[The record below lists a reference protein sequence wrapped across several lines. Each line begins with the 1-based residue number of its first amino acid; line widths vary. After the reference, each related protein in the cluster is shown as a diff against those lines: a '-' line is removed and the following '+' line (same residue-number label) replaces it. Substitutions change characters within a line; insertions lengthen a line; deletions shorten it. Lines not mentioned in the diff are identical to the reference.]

1 MGLTNKFVLWRGG
14 GGEAQY
20 VTVAR
25 AEILASGPA
34 HFAYKHNDNFKR
46 KEGMSRASPV
56 KRAKQACT

>member
-1 MGLTNKFVLWRGG
+1 MVVFCIHGINKQVCIMEGG
-14 GGEAQY
+14 GGGKAQY

-46 KEGMSRASPV
+46 
-56 KRAKQACT
+56 

>member
-1 MGLTNKFVLWRGG
+1 MVVFCIHGIYKTSLYYGGAVRGG
-14 GGEAQY
+14 PQY

-46 KEGMSRASPV
+46 
-56 KRAKQACT
+56 